1 MGSGDQGFAS
11 LSTAKK
17 RSVSS
22 KGGKTAHAKG
32 VAHVFD
38 TFEATQASAKGVA
51 AKKRKRAIE
60 AAKVLF
66 LAGFTLEELNQLNLT
81 VDEYIY
87 YGGARSG
94 KLRIKKLRERLYAT
108 EDTISK

>member
-17 RSVSS
+17 RLVSA

-38 TFEATQASAKGVA
+38 EFEATQASVKGVA
-51 AKKRKRAIE
+51 ARKRKRAIE
-60 AAKVLF
+60 AAKVLL
-66 LAGFTLEELNQLNLT
+66 LAGFSIEELNQLNLT

-87 YGGARSG
+87 YGGAKSG
-94 KLRIKKLRERLYAT
+94 KLRIKKLRERLYA
-108 EDTISK
+108 SQ